1 MRSTAW
7 KTPETAPGSG
17 GAPEGPGHGRGSG
30 PGARG
35 EWIRR
40 ALLTVGVLGGLL
52 AFLRLAPRYYDWN
65 WAGVWRDGD
74 YAALLLGGLWVTAWI
89 SFGGLVLGLGLGFL
103 GAAARASRHW
113 APSQLGALYVEL
125 VRGTPLLVQIAIAK
139 YCVATALY
147 DVLVALGV
155 GRAAADWVREP
166 ALVGVATL
174 GVFAGAYVTEIVR
187 AAIAS
192 VDPGQREAALSQ
204 GMSRRQVF
212 WLVLFP
218 QALRRMIP
226 PLTGQFV
233 SLIKDSSLL
242 SVIAV
247 GELMKRAGEVR
258 ASTHSEFEVLLP
270 LAGLYLV
277 ITFPLS
283 RLARR
288 LELSLAV

>member
-1 MRSTAW
+1 MSA
-7 KTPETAPGSG
+7 SG
-17 GAPEGPGHGRGSG
+17 RV
-30 PGARG
+30 
-35 EWIRR
+35 EWLYRT
-40 ALLTVGVLGGLL
+40 LLTLGVLGALM
-52 AFLRLAPRYYDWN
+52 AFLLLAPRYYDWN

-74 YAALLLGGLWVTAWI
+74 YASLLFGGLWVTAWI
-89 SFGGLVLGLGLGFL
+89 SVGGLLLGLVLGFL
-103 GAAARASRHW
+103 GAAARSSRHW
-113 APSQLGALYVEL
+113 APSQLGTIYVEL

-139 YCVATALY
+139 YCVATAAFDL
-147 DVLVALGV
+147 LVAAGMS
-155 GRAAADWVREP
+155 RDSADVVREP
-166 ALVGVATL
+166 ALVGVLTL

-187 AAIAS
+187 AAVSS

-204 GMSRRQVF
+204 GMSRRQAF

-218 QALRRMIP
+218 QALRRMVP

-233 SLIKDSSLL
+233 SLVKDSSLL

-270 LAGLYLV
+270 LAALYLM